1 MVFGG
6 LNIGIYGFGAIGR
19 LLAEQAVKRGY
30 EIVGVVDIDENI
42 VGKDIGLLIGLS
54 REYGVEVSKDPM
66 VLADADLVYH
76 ATGSYLDKV
85 YQQLVNIISLG
96 IDVVST
102 CETLAYPYYRYPV
115 LARKLDENARENHVT
130 VIGAGI
136 NPGFIMDVL
145 AITLSSSIPV
155 VKRLKVVRSVDAGKR
170 RASFRKKIG
179 VGLEPNVAR
188 EKLLKGE
195 LSGHVGYAES
205 IYLIADASGIHL
217 DRVVDGQDIVVA
229 DKPIVEGDVFVDKN
243 MVIGI
248 KGYGAGFVGDREVIR
263 LELYA
268 YVGAEDYDEI
278 VVEGDEYS
286 VKWVSSGTPG
296 DQGTV
301 AVLLNIGEKIGRYG
315 PGLLTLVD
323 IIPYK
328 PFFKI

>member
-1 MVFGG
+1 LTG
-6 LNIGIYGFGAIGR
+6 LG
-19 LLAEQAVKRGY
+19 
-30 EIVGVVDIDENI
+30 
-42 VGKDIGLLIGLS
+42 

-85 YQQLVNIISLG
+85 YQQLVNVISLG

-115 LARKLDENARENHVT
+115 LARKLDEYARENYVT

-136 NPGFIMDVL
+136 NPGFIMDIL

-155 VKRLKVVRSVDAGKR
+155 VKRLRVVRSVDAGKR

-179 VGLEPNVAR
+179 VGLEPNDAR
-188 EKLLKGE
+188 EKLAKGE

-217 DRVVDGQDIVVA
+217 DRVVEGQDIVVA
-229 DKPIVEGDVFVDKN
+229 EQPYGKGDIFVDKN
-243 MVIGI
+243 MVMGI

-286 VKWVSSGTPG
+286 VKWISNGTPG
-296 DQGTV
+296 DQG
-301 AVLLNIGEKIGRYG
+301 LWLYCLILGRRS
-315 PGLLTLVD
+315 VD
-323 IIPYK
+323 MAQVY
-328 PFFKI
+328 